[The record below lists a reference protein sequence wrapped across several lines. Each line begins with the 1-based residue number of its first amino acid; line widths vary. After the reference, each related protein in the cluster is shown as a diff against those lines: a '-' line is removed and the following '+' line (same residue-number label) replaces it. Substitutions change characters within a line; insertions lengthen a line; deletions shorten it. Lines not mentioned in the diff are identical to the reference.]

1 MTTGQAHAN
10 ISATNLFIFD
20 AGPLGQLANPR
31 ANVEVAARAARIFS
45 SGSKLFISEAADY
58 EVRRNLLLHGR
69 YASITRLDE
78 LQVFCQYVPITTR
91 VMRKTAEF
99 WADSRRRGK
108 PTSDPKELDCDV
120 ILAAQAVEFGATII
134 TDNIGH
140 LSQFAVT
147 KRWADL

>member
-1 MTTGQAHAN
+1 MTTGQAHAS
-10 ISATNLFIFD
+10 ISATNIYIFD

-31 ANVEVAARAARIFS
+31 ASVEVLARSRRIFV
-45 SGSKLFISEAADY
+45 SGSKLLISEAADY
-58 EVRRNLLLHGR
+58 EVRRNLLLHDKH
-69 YASITRLDE
+69 ASITRLDE
-78 LQVFCQYVPITTR
+78 LQAFCQYLPITTG
-91 VMRKTAEF
+91 VMRKAAEF